1 MNAKPEIYLD
11 IPLQQPAGLDDGSP
25 QNRLRLERAEI
36 NKGGLGF
43 QANIM
48 EDERIVAS
56 AGLRAAEA
64 VLLMVLLNHV
74 SGQDLFLEVAD
85 LAPMYRTRLLC
96 RLYLAK
102 GGSGLA
108 FAAWANGGALHMSYQ
123 WAPEGAVDKVIA
135 SARLDEAGLTGVIRL
150 LRAMESESGA

>member
-74 SGQDLFLEVAD
+74 SGQDLCWGLRDYAQQRWGRI
-85 LAPMYRTRLLC
+85 ARTVLMGWGIEETFDFGRIVFAMIDDDFMQKQPSDSIEDF
-96 RLYLAK
+96 RDVFDFAE
-102 GGSGLA
+102 A
-108 FAAWANGGALHMSYQ
+108 FD
-123 WAPEGAVDKVIA
+123 EGYTISFD
-135 SARLDEAGLTGVIRL
+135 S
-150 LRAMESESGA
+150 